1 MHEITVDGDLQ
12 IFKIGS
18 VIAACSKDTEKSRKA
33 VLDYVMSIKGTLY
46 ASFLFRDLTDEEATK
61 VIQKRIFTIREGGA
75 YYL

>member
-1 MHEITVDGDLQ
+1 
-12 IFKIGS
+12 
-18 VIAACSKDTEKSRKA
+18 
-33 VLDYVMSIKGTLY
+33 MSIKGTLY